1 MIKKH
6 FLKLST
12 LIVLVGACLML
23 TQCAVQTGSSKLAEA
38 ESKDINQ
45 LLVKGKPTRTEVEA
59 VFGEPSDTDVLPD
72 GRIKCVYIH
81 TKHSAMARNY
91 IPVVNWFSS
100 GTDDT
105 TKKLVI
111 LFKDDVV
118 DVFTTTTSQ
127 GETKGGLLGG

>member
-1 MIKKH
+1 MKKQ
-6 FLKLST
+6 KLNISVI
-12 LIVLVGACLML
+12 LIGACLTL
-23 TQCAVQTGSSKLAEA
+23 TQCAVQTGSSQLAEA
-38 ESKDINQ
+38 GSKEINQ
-45 LLVKGKPTRTEVEA
+45 LLIKGKTTRTEVEE

-72 GRIKCVYIH
+72 GRIKCVYMH